1 MESEDKPLLNH
12 EELTAFVAVLDVAT
26 LAGNGHGMTAL
37 VDLARLVDER
47 PVHILGTVVGFLGA
61 SIRTL
66 AEVSG
71 KSVDEMAADLR
82 RNGAL

>member
-1 MESEDKPLLNH
+1 MSEDNAYRLGHNELNS
-12 EELTAFVAVLDVAT
+12 FVSVLDVAT
-26 LAGNGHGMTAL
+26 LAANGSPFVAL
-37 VDLARLVDER
+37 ADLARLVDER

-71 KSVDEMAADLR
+71 KSVDDMAADLR